1 MPKSVIK
8 KDSRQFLKEK
18 MLDKKGDK
26 QFLRQ
31 IFKNKRNS
39 LSQAEVKEKSS
50 KINSN
55 FINNFLPKISLEKQN
70 LIFATYFA
78 SQNEVLTEEIVE
90 YFISNNISFSY
101 PKIVKPKTTLK
112 FILYKNQKFSSNYYF
127 PKVLEPNEGEEISP
141 DILILPLLAFDSKLS
156 RLGMGGG
163 FFDRTIDSL
172 KKEKNIVTV
181 GLSYDFQESKAFL
194 PIEKTDQKLDFIVT
208 ESNIFF

>member
-1 MPKSVIK
+1 
-8 KDSRQFLKEK
+8 
-18 MLDKKGDK
+18 MLDKKDDK

-55 FINNFLPKISLEKQN
+55 FINNLLPRIYQEKQK
-70 LIFATYFA
+70 LIFSTYLA
-78 SQNEVLTEEIVE
+78 SQNEVSTEEIVK

-101 PKIVKPKTTLK
+101 PKIVRPKTSLQ
-112 FILYKNQKFSSNYYF
+112 FILYKNQKFFPNYYF
-127 PKVLEPNEGEEISP
+127 PKVFEPNEGEITFP

-163 FFDRTIDSL
+163 FFDRTIDFL
-172 KKEKNIVTV
+172 KKEKNIVTI
-181 GLSYDFQESKAFL
+181 GLSYDFQESKAFI

-208 ESNIFF
+208 ENNIFS